1 MIWSQV
7 YSEWRDAWNTRFI
20 LEFIYL
26 AKTVLITEKTA
37 ANEILQQS
45 TNREKVEGIVA
56 KRFKGGQAEYFIQWQ
71 NYSSS
76 ENRWKP
82 AKHFPEDFAAFA
94 KRITTTP
101 FGAQSQSR
109 AQSIHPNI
117 SLNRAK
123 MFVPNEIVGTRE

>member
-1 MIWSQV
+1 M
-7 YSEWRDAWNTRFI
+7 
-20 LEFIYL
+20 

-56 KRFKGGQAEYFIQWQ
+56 KRLKGGQAEYFIQWQ

-82 AKHFPEDFAAFA
+82 AKYFPEDFAAFA

-117 SLNRAK
+117 SLNGAK